1 MKQAPGKFSKKVI
14 ELALEIPEGRVTT
27 YGLLAV
33 AAGGHPILAQMITS
47 ILWRSAE
54 RERVP
59 WHRIVYSNGKIWTDP
74 RVDKIRQKLYKAEG
88 IKLDKNNRIIDFEK
102 LVYTF

>member
-47 ILWRSAE
+47 ILWRS
-54 RERVP
+54 
-59 WHRIVYSNGKIWTDP
+59 
-74 RVDKIRQKLYKAEG
+74 
-88 IKLDKNNRIIDFEK
+88 
-102 LVYTF
+102 